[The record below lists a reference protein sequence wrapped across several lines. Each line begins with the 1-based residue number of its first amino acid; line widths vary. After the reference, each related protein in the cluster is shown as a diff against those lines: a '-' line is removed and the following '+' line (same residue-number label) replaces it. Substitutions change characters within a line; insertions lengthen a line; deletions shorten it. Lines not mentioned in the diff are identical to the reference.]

1 MLYSYNSALLQT
13 VNEPVTLKSR
23 IESRNV
29 QDYLKD
35 FNVQVT
41 LVWMEF
47 PVNKKSI
54 INNSTMPQIYL

>member
-1 MLYSYNSALLQT
+1 MNRSLLEAELR
-13 VNEPVTLKSR
+13 VEMCKITLK
-23 IESRNV
+23 IEIFKVMFRN
-29 QDYLKD
+29 
-35 FNVQVT
+35 T

>member
-1 MLYSYNSALLQT
+1 MNRSLLKAELR
-13 VNEPVTLKSR
+13 VEMCKITLK
-23 IESRNV
+23 IEI
-29 QDYLKD
+29 

-41 LVWMEF
+41 FVWMEF